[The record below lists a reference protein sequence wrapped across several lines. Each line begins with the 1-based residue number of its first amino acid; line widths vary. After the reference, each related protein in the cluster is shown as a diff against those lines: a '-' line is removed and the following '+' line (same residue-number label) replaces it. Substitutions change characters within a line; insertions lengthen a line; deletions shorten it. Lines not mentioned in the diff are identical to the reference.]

1 MHRFHSTPTDDE
13 IIAFETNVKSEALS
27 DLPLVGPHEQ
37 GFTGLLQYYVNN
49 DSFWPHLDYL
59 ENHFSG
65 WRSCLGDG
73 NCFFRAFIYQY
84 IERLLSL
91 SLSAPDVFLV
101 MRQSHII
108 ARQTFNQVGFEA
120 LATEDFIHSYDE
132 TIQSLLD
139 LSSDRIHVQ
148 QELLSEKMNDP
159 EISNSLVVYFR
170 LVASSYLRS
179 NADQYEPFITI
190 SSQSTFGT
198 LQKTNDKMVMY
209 CVNYVEAF
217 GKESEDLCIMALS
230 NALNVQVNIT
240 AIDASHPTPQA
251 YTFNQSD
258 AVKID
263 LLYRPGHYDIL
274 YPRC

>member
-1 MHRFHSTPTDDE
+1 M
-13 IIAFETNVKSEALS
+13 S
-27 DLPLVGPHEQ
+27 DLPLVGPYEE

-49 DSFWPHLDYL
+49 DSFWPHLNYL

-84 IERLLSL
+84 IERLVSL
-91 SLSAPDVFLV
+91 SVSSPDTFLI
-101 MRQSHII
+101 MKQYHNTSRQAFS
-108 ARQTFNQVGFEA
+108 QVGFES
-120 LATEDFIHSYDE
+120 LATEDFIQLYDE
-132 TIQSLLD
+132 TIKSLLN
-139 LSSDRIHVQ
+139 LSSDRIHVH

-159 EISNSLVVYFR
+159 EISNGLVVYFR

-179 NADQYEPFITI
+179 NADQYEPFITV
-190 SSQSTFGT
+190 SSQSTFED
-198 LQKTNDKMVMY
+198 LQKTNGKMTMY

-230 NALNVQVNIT
+230 NALNVQVSIT
-240 AIDASHPTPQA
+240 AIDASHSTPQA
-251 YTFNQSD
+251 FKFNESD
-258 AVKID
+258 SVKID

-274 YPRC
+274 YPRY